1 MTAQAPL
8 DRALGAALLDR
19 PDGAGLTAGLDRL
32 LERAGGVAA
41 GCEVMALRQP
51 VRHQRLAGHVVVLCL
66 VCRWLARP
74 AGGATMT
81 GT

>member
-51 VRHQRLAGHVVVLCL
+51 VRHQRLAGTWWSSAWYADGL
-66 VCRWLARP
+66 RDPQAAPR
-74 AGGATMT
+74 
-81 GT
+81 